1 MLIGEINSVA
11 LGALRANKL
20 RSLLTMLGI
29 VIGVAAVI
37 AMVALGSGAQQAVK
51 DRIASLGT
59 TLLSVSP
66 GQQRGFGVA
75 VAGQRRRM
83 TIEDA
88 KALDDPENLPDVIA
102 VEPEMQKSV
111 QVTWTNQNTNT
122 SIIGTTA
129 NYLTVRNYKL
139 ASGRMFT
146 EAEDAG
152 QRRVAVIGPSVAKN
166 LGLSTPDALVG
177 EEIRIGGVLFTVIGS
192 TESKGQGSMFGD
204 PDDQILIPLTTGR
217 YRVFGTNW
225 VRSINV
231 LASTEDNIPLAMAE
245 IQKALRRQHRL
256 RTSDPDDFQI
266 RSQTDFLTTTAETT
280 AVFTYLLAGIA
291 GVSLLVGGIGI
302 MNIMLVSVTERTR
315 EIGIR
320 KALGATRANIL
331 LQFLIEAVVLCCL
344 GGIVGIALGT
354 GGAQIMSKTAGWHT
368 QISMSAVFIA
378 FGFSAGVGVL
388 FGVWPA
394 RRASVL
400 DPITALRYE

>member
-1 MLIGEINSVA
+1 MLFGEIISVA
-11 LGALRANKL
+11 LSALRANKL

-66 GQQRGFGVA
+66 GQQRGFGA
-75 VAGQRRRM
+75 AIGGQRKRM

-88 KALDDPENLPDVIA
+88 KSLDDPDRLPDVIA
-102 VEPEMQKSV
+102 VEPEMQKSS
-111 QVTWTNQNTNT
+111 QVTWTNQNANT

-129 NYLTVRNYKL
+129 NYLSVRNYKL

-152 QRRVAVIGPSVAKN
+152 QRRVAVVGPTVATN

-177 EEIRIGGVLFTVIGS
+177 EDIRIGGVQFTVIGT
-192 TESKGQGSMFGD
+192 TEPKGQGSTFGD
-204 PDDQILIPLTTGR
+204 PDDQILIPITTGR
-217 YRVFGTNW
+217 YRVFGSNW

-245 IQKALRRQHRL
+245 MQKALRRAHRL
-256 RTSDPDDFQI
+256 RADAPDDFQI

-280 AVFTYLLAGIA
+280 QVFTYLLAGIA

-320 KALGATRANIL
+320 KALGATRSNIL

-344 GGIVGIALGT
+344 GGIVGIGLGA
-354 GGAQIMSKTAGWHT
+354 GGAQILSKTAGWNT
-368 QISMSAVFIA
+368 QISMAAVGIA
-378 FGFSAGVGVL
+378 FGFSAVVGVL

-400 DPITALRYE
+400 DPIVALRYE

>member
-1 MLIGEINSVA
+1 MLIGEIISVA

-66 GQQRGFGVA
+66 NMQRGFGA
-75 VAGQRRRM
+75 AIAGQRRRM

-88 KALDDPENLPDVIA
+88 KALDNPENLPDVIA
-102 VEPEMQKSV
+102 VEPEMQKNS

-122 SIIGTTA
+122 NIIGTTA

-152 QRRVAVIGPSVAKN
+152 QRRVAVVGPTVAQS
-166 LGLSTPDALVG
+166 LGLTTPDALVG
-177 EEIRIGGVLFTVIGS
+177 EDIRIGGVLFTVIGA
-192 TESKGQGSMFGD
+192 TEPKGQGSTFGD
-204 PDDQILIPLTTGR
+204 PDDQILIPITTGR
-217 YRVFGTNW
+217 YRVFGSNW

-256 RTSDPDDFQI
+256 RTTDLDDFQI
-266 RSQTDFLTTTAETT
+266 RSQTD
-280 AVFTYLLAGIA
+280 
-291 GVSLLVGGIGI
+291 
-302 MNIMLVSVTERTR
+302 
-315 EIGIR
+315 
-320 KALGATRANIL
+320 
-331 LQFLIEAVVLCCL
+331 
-344 GGIVGIALGT
+344 
-354 GGAQIMSKTAGWHT
+354 
-368 QISMSAVFIA
+368 
-378 FGFSAGVGVL
+378 
-388 FGVWPA
+388 
-394 RRASVL
+394 
-400 DPITALRYE
+400 

>member
-1 MLIGEINSVA
+1 MLIGEIISVA

-66 GQQRGFGVA
+66 GQARGFGA
-75 VAGQRRRM
+75 AIGGQRKRM

-88 KALDDPENLPDVIA
+88 KSLDDPENLPDVIA
-102 VEPEMQKSV
+102 VEPEMQKSS

-129 NYLTVRNYKL
+129 NYPTVRNYKI

-146 EAEDAG
+146 EAEDIG
-152 QRRVAVIGPSVAKN
+152 QRRVAVVGPTVATN
-166 LGLSTPDALVG
+166 FGLSTPDALVG
-177 EEIRIGGVLFTVIGS
+177 EDIRIGGVLFTVIGT
-192 TESKGQGSMFGD
+192 TEPKGQGSTFGD
-204 PDDQILIPLTTGR
+204 PDDQILIPITTGR
-217 YRVFGTNW
+217 YRVFGSNW

-256 RTSDPDDFQI
+256 RANDPDDFQI

-320 KALGATRANIL
+320 KALGATKWNIL

-344 GGIVGIALGT
+344 GGIVGIALGA
-354 GGAQIMSKTAGWHT
+354 GGAQIMSKTAGWNT
-368 QISMSAVFIA
+368 QVSMAAVLIA
-378 FGFSAGVGVL
+378 FGFSAIVGVL

-394 RRASVL
+394 RRASTL
-400 DPITALRYE
+400 DPIVALRYE

>member
-1 MLIGEINSVA
+1 
-11 LGALRANKL
+11 
-20 RSLLTMLGI
+20 
-29 VIGVAAVI
+29 
-37 AMVALGSGAQQAVK
+37 
-51 DRIASLGT
+51 
-59 TLLSVSP
+59 
-66 GQQRGFGVA
+66 RGFGVA